1 MTQYI
6 CPHFEND
13 SDAEQFVEDSI
24 IEYKKYLNKKN
35 IYLEDNIEYDKYF
48 VAIYLLFIYYIYYN
62 TSILSSSNVGAPSS
76 N

>member
-48 VAIYLLFIYYIYYN
+48 VAIYLLFTIIFI
-62 TSILSSSNVGAPSS
+62 TILQYFPAQM
-76 N
+76 